1 MVSLNTLFTLGI
13 IGAGLLAFTSLG
25 GAGGIGQ
32 RIGGGFKAFQDN
44 LLSGFTGALN
54 PFGAAAAPANEPIID
69 LQLSSNPSRYTDPA
83 TVERNLQNA
92 TDMNTGQPIGTSPQL
107 PDPYDS
113 KTGGGQVDTSP
124 APQATPIETTQ
135 EPKVQSGVP
144 NQGGGT
150 IPPAPKPS
158 SYVERITQYV
168 AQPLT
173 TITPSQA
180 AQQNVSRAKQDY
192 GGYGSAA
199 QQNTALSN
207 LIATNAQKYGS
218 FFN

>member
-13 IGAGLLAFTSLG
+13 LGAGLLAFTSLG

-54 PFGAAAAPANEPIID
+54 PFGAAATGEPIID
-69 LQLSSNPSRYTDPA
+69 LTLTSDPSKYTDPK
-83 TVERNLQNA
+83 TV
-92 TDMNTGQPIGTSPQL
+92 IL
-107 PDPYDS
+107 PEEYNP
-113 KTGGGQVDTSP
+113 TANGGAVDTSP
-124 APQATPIETTQ
+124 LPPATPIQTTP
-135 EPKVQSGVP
+135 EPKVETGIP

-150 IPPAPKPS
+150 IPISKPFFQADGRPVVDYTS
-158 SYVERITQYV
+158 RISQYV
-168 AQPLT
+168 SQPLT
-173 TITPSQA
+173 VLTPSVA
-180 AQQNVSRAKQDY
+180 AKQDISRAQSTFLGEGY
-192 GGYGSAA
+192 SGYGTAA
-199 QQNTALSN
+199 KQNSQLKA

>member
-13 IGAGLLAFTSLG
+13 LGAGFLAFTSLG

-54 PFGAAAAPANEPIID
+54 PFGAAATGEPIID
-69 LQLSSNPSRYTDPA
+69 LTLTSDPSKYTDPK
-83 TVERNLQNA
+83 TV
-92 TDMNTGQPIGTSPQL
+92 IL
-107 PDPYDS
+107 PEEYKP
-113 KTGGGQVDTSP
+113 TANGGAVDTSP
-124 APQATPIETTQ
+124 LPLATPIETTE
-135 EPKVQSGVP
+135 EPKVIVGVP
-144 NQGGGT
+144 SPRGGA
-150 IPPAPKPS
+150 IPIPPKPS
-158 SYVERITQYV
+158 TYVERITQYV

-192 GGYGSAA
+192 GGYGSSA

>member
-13 IGAGLLAFTSLG
+13 LGAGFLAFTSLA

-44 LLSGFTGALN
+44 LVGGFTGALN
-54 PFGAAAAPANEPIID
+54 PFGAAATGEPLID

-92 TDMNTGQPIGTSPQL
+92 IDMNTGQPIGTSPQL
-107 PDPYDS
+107 PDPYNS

-124 APQATPIETTQ
+124 APQATPIETTP
-135 EPKVQSGVP
+135 EPKVIVGVP
-144 NQGGGT
+144 SPRGGA
-150 IPPAPKPS
+150 IPIPQKPS
-158 SYVERITQYV
+158 TYLERITQYV

-173 TITPSQA
+173 TLTPSQA
-180 AQQNVSRAKQDY
+180 AKQNVSRATQDY
-192 GGYGSAA
+192 GGYGSAS
-199 QQNTALSN
+199 QQNSALQN
-207 LIATNAQKYGS
+207 LLASNAQKYGEYFS
-218 FFN
+218 